1 MRNGAVG
8 GGGMICIMVRC
19 KACRGFGGGIS
30 VFHVINGSGGS
41 VCCCRHTESTTLPL
55 RETGWHWQPSQ
66 ACRSLRSRQDAGAN
80 SKDGSFGV
88 ISCISYSNSTRIYLQ
103 EPDKYGT
110 RITAVPVLPPDVVGL
125 PSVQRTSPQELVQR
139 KHSEAQFRFWS
150 STSASLS
157 GSRTAVRDEA
167 WYAARLP
174 LVRGFTWRLS

>member
-1 MRNGAVG
+1 MLLSAYRKHDSPLARDRVALAT
-8 GGGMICIMVRC
+8 IPSVSFSAFSARC
-19 KACRGFGGGIS
+19 RCEQQRWELWRDFVYFIL
-30 VFHVINGSGGS
+30 
-41 VCCCRHTESTTLPL
+41 E
-55 RETGWHWQPSQ
+55 
-66 ACRSLRSRQDAGAN
+66 
-80 SKDGSFGV
+80 
-88 ISCISYSNSTRIYLQ
+88 YSTRIYLQ